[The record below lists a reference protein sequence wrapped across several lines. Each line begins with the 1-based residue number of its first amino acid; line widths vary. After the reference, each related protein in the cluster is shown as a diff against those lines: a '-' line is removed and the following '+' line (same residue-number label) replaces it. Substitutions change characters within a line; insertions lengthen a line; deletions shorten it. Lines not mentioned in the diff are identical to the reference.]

1 LNQRRLVGV
10 EILEWEVIIKKVIR
24 LLGKTTSEN
33 LE

>member
-1 LNQRRLVGV
+1 LNQRRLVGA

-24 LLGKTTSEN
+24 PLGKTTSEN